1 MTTAA
6 AREGGP
12 GSFCSCWR
20 GQSWHVR
27 PLEELLLGVMC
38 SSRFVGGEE
47 AVCVQKSLNV
57 TYHREYAFHVCCSR
71 VRNSSDGKEALVRAD
86 AIIQR
91 PRLVERSWRPQDT
104 ARSLCIAPR
113 DF

>member
-1 MTTAA
+1 METAVA
-6 AREGGP
+6 GGKD
-12 GSFCSCWR
+12 GA
-20 GQSWHVR
+20 
-27 PLEELLLGVMC
+27 E
-38 SSRFVGGEE
+38 
-47 AVCVQKSLNV
+47 SLNV
-57 TYHREYAFHVCCSR
+57 TYQYAFHVCCSR